1 MNLIEKFNQ
10 MEKPRKIFIIIA
22 IILGFFAFIGF
33 ILTAV
38 GLSYD
43 ESLVSLIGFI
53 LMAPFLALMGLV
65 WISYA
70 RI

>member
-1 MNLIEKFNQ
+1 MNLIEEFNQ

-33 ILTAV
+33 ILAAV
-38 GLSYD
+38 GLSYSV
-43 ESLVSLIGFI
+43 SLVSLIGFI

-70 RI
+70 RV

>member
-10 MEKPRKIFIIIA
+10 MEKTRKIFIIIA

-33 ILTAV
+33 ILVAV
-38 GLSYD
+38 GLSYGI
-43 ESLVSLIGFI
+43 SLVSLIGFI

-70 RI
+70 RV